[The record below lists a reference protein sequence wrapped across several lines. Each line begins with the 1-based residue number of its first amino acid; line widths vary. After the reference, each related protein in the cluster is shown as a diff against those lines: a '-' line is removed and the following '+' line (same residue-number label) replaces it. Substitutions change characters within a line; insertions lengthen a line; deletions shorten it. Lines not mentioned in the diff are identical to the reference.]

1 MRGVIHRDQECAV
14 HTGTALI
21 ETHSGT
27 QLVCPEHR
35 CQYYKR
41 LVDGEWVQPSRV
53 VIMSRIHDRDLPD
66 AVTSG
71 FDHVELPVAHET
83 RKVKRKKKGR

>member
-53 VIMSRIHDRDLPD
+53 VIMSRTHDRDLPD
-66 AVTSG
+66 AVAEAS
-71 FDHVELPVAHET
+71 VELPVAYEA